1 VSEERRAAERDH
13 AKHVREMFA
22 NIARRYDLLNH
33 LLSGNIDRSWRRLVA
48 RRISERLP
56 PTEAR
61 VLDVACGTGD
71 LALKLFEF
79 SEAQVTATDFCR
91 PMLDIAVGKADRS
104 EGRIRFVEGDALA
117 LPFLSGSFDAVTIGF
132 GLRNLAVLDDG
143 LKELRRVLK
152 PGGCLAVLEFS
163 KPRTPVLRTL
173 FQFYFTRLL
182 PLVGGAISGSRGAY
196 TYLPNSVRAFPDQE
210 QLAALIRKV
219 GFTDVSYQN
228 LTGGI
233 AALHLAR
240 QPQ

>member
-1 VSEERRAAERDH
+1 
-13 AKHVREMFA
+13 MFA